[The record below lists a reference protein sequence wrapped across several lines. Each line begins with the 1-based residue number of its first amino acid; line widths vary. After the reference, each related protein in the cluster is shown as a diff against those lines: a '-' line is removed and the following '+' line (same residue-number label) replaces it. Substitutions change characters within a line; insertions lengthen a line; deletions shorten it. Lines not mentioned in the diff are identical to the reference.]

1 MATKRIFI
9 PSVLFRRS
17 QIIVVALIFL
27 IWSLAFTTLSDDR
40 HPPIRDAPSSEWLS
54 VRELSCTD
62 SFWQPDQCGLD
73 GINCEPF
80 SNRLVAFH
88 CPANCIRD
96 GVVAGKPHLA
106 GGQEI
111 IDQPLVIGGPI
122 YRADSY
128 ICPSAIHAGV
138 IDDATGGCGVA
149 KFMGMTNSFSSSYMY
164 DIESID
170 VQTYFPKS
178 FKFTLESEDMAC
190 PEKHH
195 TGWMLPYVSAAHTAL
210 VWKATGSNTI
220 RTLWS
225 LAVVYAH
232 LSLRQGG
239 PLWTHSW
246 LSPSRPVM
254 SGEAGGPGKAPI
266 PQILEPVIFMDSI
279 SNITFKWATPTAVPG
294 VEGISMLVDDV
305 ERARRFFGDGAKSKL
320 REGET
325 EDSFFW
331 QRTPQ
336 AFVDFIRFG
345 YIKDGKVIKY
355 SQPGI
360 WFTNGTWT
368 GIPADE

>member
-1 MATKRIFI
+1 MAAKRNLFL
-9 PSVLFRRS
+9 SFVFRRS
-17 QIIVVALIFL
+17 QIIIVALIFL
-27 IWSLAFTTLSDDR
+27 TWRLAFTTLSDTR
-40 HPPIRDAPSSEWLS
+40 HPPIWHAPSSEWLS

-62 SFWQPDQCGLD
+62 SFWVPDQCGQD
-73 GINCEPF
+73 GVNCEPF

-96 GVVAGKPHLA
+96 GVVTGKPHLA
-106 GGQEI
+106 GGREI
-111 IDQPLVIGGPI
+111 IGQPLVIGGPI
-122 YRADSY
+122 YRGDSY

-138 IDDATGGCGVA
+138 IDDANGGCGVA

-178 FKFTLESEDMAC
+178 FRFTLESEDMAC
-190 PEKHH
+190 PEIKH
-195 TGWMLPYVSAAHTAL
+195 TSWMLPFVSAAHTAL
-210 VWKATGSNTI
+210 VWKATSSSTI
-220 RTLWS
+220 RAVWS
-225 LAVVYAH
+225 LAVVYTH
-232 LSLRQGG
+232 LSSRQSGR
-239 PLWTHSW
+239 PLTNSL
-246 LSPSRPVM
+246 LSPSRHKM
-254 SGEAGGPGKAPI
+254 SGETEGKAPI

-279 SNITFKWATPTAVPG
+279 SNITFKWATPTIPH

-305 ERARRFFGDGAKSKL
+305 ERARRFFGDGAKNEL

-325 EDSFFW
+325 VDSFFW

-345 YIKDGKVIKY
+345 YIKDGKVLKY

-368 GIPADE
+368 GIPADEQQ